1 VVIIVVITVWM
12 IVPAGVVA
20 GAVLSRPLL
29 TLGVQGAIAP
39 LELTTWFPV
48 GGDVASMPEDEVF
61 NDVQVDLELVVERAL
76 VVSGWV
82 VDILELIA
90 ALPVRISDGQ
100 ENSLWYLGGVQ
111 APCPEVVGPR
121 AVTTT

>member
-1 VVIIVVITVWM
+1 VVIIVVITAWM

-61 NDVQVDLELVVERAL
+61 NDVQVDLELVVE
-76 VVSGWV
+76 VS
-82 VDILELIA
+82 
-90 ALPVRISDGQ
+90 
-100 ENSLWYLGGVQ
+100 N
-111 APCPEVVGPR
+111 APL
-121 AVTTT
+121 